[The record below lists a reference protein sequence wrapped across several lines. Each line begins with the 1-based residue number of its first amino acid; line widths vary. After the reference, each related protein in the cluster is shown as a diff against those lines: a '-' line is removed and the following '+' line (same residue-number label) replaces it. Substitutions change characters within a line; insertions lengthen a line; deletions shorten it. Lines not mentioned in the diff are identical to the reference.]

1 MEELDDAAIQ
11 YLRDLLSEENQRK
24 ITAALRQY
32 QTGEGSRMEEF
43 KQAIKAR
50 IEEKQHEY
58 NTLMKNLSSGVL
70 PAEIVSDIGQQMQ
83 NIKSEIAALESTKP
97 PKDFTVDT
105 IRMWLESIKAAPD
118 ESAIHLLIE
127 RIDAAGNLKKEKTVF
142 HMQNTLSLIHI

>member
-1 MEELDDAAIQ
+1 
-11 YLRDLLSEENQRK
+11 
-24 ITAALRQY
+24 

-97 PKDFTVDT
+97 PKNFSVDNPGVVGKHQ
-105 IRMWLESIKAAPD
+105 IRF
-118 ESAIHLLIE
+118 
-127 RIDAAGNLKKEKTVF
+127 R
-142 HMQNTLSLIHI
+142 